1 MFVYEVVVDS
11 NPVSVTVSLNSS
23 LISFQSSRI
32 NGELRAFS
40 NLLLR
45 TSTANSNTVFTLT
58 SPSTITATAISSVS
72 GIVGINPIP
81 AISLAATGQDAHFET
96 SMENTKF
103 KLGST
108 LEKFITTNNPPGK
121 SRGENY
127 RGYLASR
134 SEIDQSSD
142 HGSNCVPPP

>member
-1 MFVYEVVVDS
+1 MVVGS
-11 NPVSVTVSLNSS
+11 NPVSVTVSPNSS

-72 GIVGINPIP
+72 GIVGINPIR
-81 AISLAATGQDAHFET
+81 AISLAATEQDAHFET

-108 LEKFITTNNPPGK
+108 LEKFISTNNPPGK
-121 SRGENY
+121 PRGEN
-127 RGYLASR
+127 
-134 SEIDQSSD
+134 D
-142 HGSNCVPPP
+142 